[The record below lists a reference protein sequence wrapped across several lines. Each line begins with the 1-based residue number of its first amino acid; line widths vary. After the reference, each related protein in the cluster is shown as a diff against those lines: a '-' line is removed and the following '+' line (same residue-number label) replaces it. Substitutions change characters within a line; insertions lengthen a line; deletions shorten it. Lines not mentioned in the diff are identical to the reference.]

1 MYFIPN
7 FELVYCSMS
16 GSDCCF
22 LTCIQISREVG
33 KMVWY
38 FHLFKNFP
46 HRILL
51 EFSTLLWA
59 TQSKVLAQ
67 SIMLMF
73 FWNSLAFS
81 MIQWML
87 AIWYLVPLSF
97 LNPAWT
103 PGSSWF
109 TYCWSLTWRILSI
122 ILLTCEMSARV
133 WDETPMQGVGTECL
147 WGVKGNLV
155 GLSLLETNKPCPH
168 QDQGERRSGP
178 TRDKA
183 RLALSVQPCVT
194 WLIDSLSKPLSHKA
208 VTHEGTASIYILL

>member
-1 MYFIPN
+1 MYFFPN
-7 FELVYCSMS
+7 FELVHCSMS

-22 LTCIQISREVG
+22 LTCIQISQEVG
-33 KMVWY
+33 KMVCY

-67 SIMLMF
+67 SIMPMF
-73 FWNSLAFS
+73 LWNFHAFS

-103 PGSSWF
+103 PGSSQF

-122 ILLTCEMSARV
+122 ILLACEMSARV
-133 WDETPMQGVGTECL
+133 WDDPYARGRDRVSLRGEGQSCQPIPTWNKQTLSTSGPRRKEKWPHKRQSQTCLECL
-147 WGVKGNLV
+147 
-155 GLSLLETNKPCPH
+155 
-168 QDQGERRSGP
+168 
-178 TRDKA
+178 
-183 RLALSVQPCVT
+183 ALCDMAHRFT
-194 WLIDSLSKPLSHKA
+194 
-208 VTHEGTASIYILL
+208 E